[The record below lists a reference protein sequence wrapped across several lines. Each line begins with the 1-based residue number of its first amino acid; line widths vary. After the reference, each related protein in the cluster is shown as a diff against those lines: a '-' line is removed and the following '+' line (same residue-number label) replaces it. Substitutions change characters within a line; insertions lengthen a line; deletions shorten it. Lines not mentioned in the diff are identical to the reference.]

1 MIFKISYAVALLE
14 KLCDSQGLDYS
25 EEKKSWQARAQKY
38 QEQYE
43 AEKAEKE
50 KAHKALEEKIEAER
64 AAREEQF
71 AKRQA
76 ERKARLSEHYP
87 LSFD

>member
-1 MIFKISYAVALLE
+1 MIFKIGYAVALLE

-25 EEKKSWQARAQKY
+25 EEKKHWQARAQKY

-71 AKRQA
+71 ALRQA

-87 LSFD
+87 QIFD

>member
-1 MIFKISYAVALLE
+1 MIYKIGYAVALLE
-14 KLCDSQGLDYS
+14 KLCDSQGIDYA
-25 EEKKSWQARAQKY
+25 ELKKDWGTQAQKA

-43 AEKAEKE
+43 AER
-50 KAHKALEEKIEAER
+50 LERKKKYEAE
-64 AAREEQF
+64 AAQREEYF